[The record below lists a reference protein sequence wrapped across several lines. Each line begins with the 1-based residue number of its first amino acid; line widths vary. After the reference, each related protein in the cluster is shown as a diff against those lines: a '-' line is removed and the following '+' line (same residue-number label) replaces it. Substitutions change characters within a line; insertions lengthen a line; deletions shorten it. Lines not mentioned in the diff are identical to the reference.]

1 MWKIE
6 AVPVAG
12 AISCLCSQIS
22 RKGSEMCSYI
32 VVVPYGECLGT
43 GDKKDI
49 REERTSF
56 LWGLLK
62 LSACAPYAWMSC

>member
-43 GDKKDI
+43 GEKRTLGK
-49 REERTSF
+49 RELVFFEGF
-56 LWGLLK
+56 
-62 LSACAPYAWMSC
+62 